1 MEQLTFFHDEYYPL
15 DLFAFEFN
23 DVDFKSTPESCYSS
37 HNNNNNKRFYSETT
51 QNSFPV
57 ESPDQSV
64 VSAARP
70 TKLLKTKNSS
80 AKIISFEKSN
90 TSSDIDFASV
100 ISQSHDYD
108 DKSFLNNIKRENKAA
123 TTTTM
128 RNQTQARDHVI
139 AERKRREK
147 LTQRFIA
154 LSAILPGLKKV
165 HIYR

>member
-1 MEQLTFFHDEYYPL
+1 MEQPTFFHDEYYPQ

-37 HNNNNNKRFYSETT
+37 HNNKRFYSETT

-70 TKLLKTKNSS
+70 TKQLKTNNSS
-80 AKIISFEKSN
+80 AKIISFEKSI
-90 TSSDIDFASV
+90 TSSDLDFASV

-108 DKSFLNNIKRENKAA
+108 DKNFLNNIKLENKAA
-123 TTTTM
+123 TTTM
-128 RNQTQARDHVI
+128 RNQNQARDHVI

-165 HIYR
+165 HTDEQSH